1 MSGLLEAAIYTELAI
16 VCGIVLDLL
25 IGDPEQLCSVHP
37 VVLMGKC
44 ISFLEKK
51 LRKAFPAT
59 KKGELTAGALM
70 AVMMVFG
77 TLAST
82 ILVSYIAFRI
92 HIVLFFIVQ
101 AIMCWQA
108 VAIRDLKKESM
119 DVYDCLEP
127 ELDIEKARAQ
137 VSRIVGRDT
146 QELTAVGVTKA
157 VVETIAE
164 NFSDGI
170 VCPLFYM
177 MIGGGPLALTYKA
190 VNTMDSMVGYKND
203 RYMFFGRT
211 GAHMDDVC
219 GFIPSRIAAFFWIAA
234 AAFING
240 RIQDPDAVSV
250 GDGNDLVLK
259 SHFAAGAE
267 HAVGH
272 NAPQL
277 ALLDLHAAFLL
288 RLTVERS
295 RDQAVMQRHRYICS
309 LKNIRSTG
317 HDLEQSVFILAFCF
331 FVSDVDPADH
341 ELVRVRMRLD
351 LLDLSH
357 DHVLNVLAEPVA
369 GLQVRSGHDH
379 LIAELVY
386 ANIA

>member
-59 KKGELTAGALM
+59 DKGELTAGALM
-70 AVMMVFG
+70 AVMMVIG

-101 AIMCWQA
+101 TIMCWQA

-127 ELDIEKARAQ
+127 ELDIEKARVQ

-234 AAFING
+234 AAFT
-240 RIQDPDAVSV
+240 
-250 GDGNDLVLK
+250 GNDWKGAFRIWKRDRFKSPSPNSAQTESACAGSLDVELLGPAYYFGKLHDKKPIGDPIRPIVPGDIKKTIEMMYTASMLTAGVGLLIRLLVML
-259 SHFAAGAE
+259 AG
-267 HAVGH
+267 
-272 NAPQL
+272 
-277 ALLDLHAAFLL
+277 
-288 RLTVERS
+288 
-295 RDQAVMQRHRYICS
+295 
-309 LKNIRSTG
+309 
-317 HDLEQSVFILAFCF
+317 IL
-331 FVSDVDPADH
+331 
-341 ELVRVRMRLD
+341 
-351 LLDLSH
+351 
-357 DHVLNVLAEPVA
+357 
-369 GLQVRSGHDH
+369 G
-379 LIAELVY
+379 
-386 ANIA
+386 